1 MVPSIGPYAT
11 DRLYYLPG
19 AEGIALNLY
28 HIKLKKRIIMLQT
41 IIFVFVFIIGA
52 VAGSFLNVVILRLPA
67 EGESIVFPAS
77 RCPKCLQTIRWYDNI
92 PIISFILLRKR
103 CRNCGEPISWQYPL
117 VELVMALLS
126 LALVFKFGI
135 TFALPIYFVFS
146 AALLVVIIIDFYHKI
161 IPDSISLPG
170 IVAGFACSF
179 INPVVTWQE
188 SGLGLLIG
196 GGVLYAVAAG
206 YYLFT
211 KREGMGGGDIKLLAM
226 IGAFLGWQSLPF
238 VVFGSSILGAVI
250 GIGAMLKQ
258 KRGGRTMIP
267 YGPFLSI
274 AALLYMFYR
283 EMIDYYL
290 VLYFLGPPQ
299 Y

>member
-1 MVPSIGPYAT
+1 
-11 DRLYYLPG
+11 
-19 AEGIALNLY
+19 
-28 HIKLKKRIIMLQT
+28 MLLT
-41 IIFVFVFIIGA
+41 IIIVFSFIIGA
-52 VAGSFLNVVILRLPA
+52 VVGSFLNVVILRLPT
-67 EGESIVFPAS
+67 ENESIVFPAS
-77 RCPKCLQTIRWYDNI
+77 RCPKCLQPLKWYDNI

-103 CRNCGEPISWQYPL
+103 CRHCAAPISWQYPL
-117 VELVMALLS
+117 VELTMALLS
-126 LALVFKFGI
+126 LALVFKFGF
-135 TFALPIYFVFS
+135 TVALPVYFVFT
-146 AALLVVIIIDFYHKI
+146 AALVVVLVIDFYHKI

-170 IVAGFACSF
+170 IVLGFACSF
-179 INPVVTWQE
+179 INPVITWQQ

-258 KRGGRTMIP
+258 KKGGKTMIP
-267 YGPFLSI
+267 YGPFLST

-283 EMIDYYL
+283 ELIGYYL
-290 VLYFLGPPQ
+290 VLYFLTPPQ